1 MAHGNRHPAVAPLL
15 ESRIHPP
22 WTNGND
28 CGGSLT
34 LDPCP
39 CLLLLALLQH
49 PSLPLLSLIPAK
61 DIPKLAHEIRVSKVI
76 SHFVHELR
84 SMDEF
89 LGEKIHE
96 LEELVGMPDAVEE
109 VCIVWWEV
117 GRQEG

>member
-1 MAHGNRHPAVAPLL
+1 MAHGNRHLVVALLL

-22 WTNGND
+22 RINGND
-28 CGGSLT
+28 CVT
-34 LDPCP
+34 LDPRP

-49 PSLPLLSLIPAK
+49 PSLPLPSLIPAK
-61 DIPKLAHEIRVSKVI
+61 DIPKLVHEIQVSEVI
-76 SHFVHELR
+76 LRFVHELR

-96 LEELVGMPDAVEE
+96 LEELVGTPDAVEE